1 MCLSLPVACVVVMYS
16 VSRTGCVQCGMG
28 ASPFCPCTIG
38 DCEDESSLNR
48 DRHAPNLS
56 FWRRISAQFDPVAVV
71 VSIVLFFV
79 VLFVFAVVE
88 T

>member
-16 VSRTGCVQCGMG
+16 VSGCVQCGRG
-28 ASPFCPCTIG
+28 ASPFCPCAIG
-38 DCEDESSLNR
+38 DCEDDSSLNR
-48 DRHAPNLS
+48 DRHTPTLS
-56 FWRRISAQFDPVAVV
+56 IWRRISAQFDPVAVV
-71 VSIVLFFV
+71 VSIVLFFI